1 MTKAKTANL
10 DNASVEQAC
19 RQLRLPTIAAQ
30 FERLAQEATKSNQTH
45 VRYLAELL
53 SAEVDER
60 ERHTIER
67 RIKES
72 RLPRF
77 KTLDEFDF
85 SAVPHIQAKLVRE
98 LSEGGYLK
106 TAEPVIF
113 IGDSGTGKTH
123 LATCLCVAACQQKKR
138 CRFITAAPRRRSQR

>member
-60 ERHTIER
+60 ERQDVDHDGRGQQAEPALHRAAQEGTDEVAER
-67 RIKES
+67 R
-72 RLPRF
+72 RR
-77 KTLDEFDF
+77 
-85 SAVPHIQAKLVRE
+85 RE
-98 LSEGGYLK
+98 DCGQCR
-106 TAEPVIF
+106 
-113 IGDSGTGKTH
+113 H
-123 LATCLCVAACQQKKR
+123 ACAS
-138 CRFITAAPRRRSQR
+138 TAASRDVGPTR